1 MTKNYYNTLG
11 VEKNASKDEIK
22 KAFRK
27 LAHKYHPDKKDG
39 DESKFKEINEAYG
52 VLSDEKKRAEYDQ
65 YGQTFGAG
73 AGPGQGFGG
82 YGNAGG
88 FSAQGGPASGWDFSG
103 FQNGQ
108 GVEFDLGDIFGD
120 MFGGGARGGTKRGRD
135 ISIDIEVPLKDAV
148 YGTERKV
155 LLTKTSECAICAGS
169 GAKAGTTMETCTTCN
184 GNGKIHDTR
193 QSFLGTFS
201 SVRVC
206 NVCNGTG
213 QVPKERCS
221 TCKGLGVHKK
231 QEEINVKV
239 PAGIN
244 HGEMI
249 RLTGAGEAVP
259 GGVPGDLYI
268 KIHVTSNKDFH
279 REGSN
284 LIMDLDIK
292 LTDALLG
299 KEYSVVTLDGKA
311 LTVKVPK
318 NISVG
323 EILRIKGKGIP
334 VEGDRTGDLM
344 IKLKIKMPNKL
355 SKKSEQLI
363 KELREEGV

>member
-1 MTKNYYNTLG
+1 MSKNYYSALG

-27 LAHKYHPDKKDG
+27 LAHKYHPDKKGG
-39 DESKFKEINEAYG
+39 DEEKFKEINEAYG
-52 VLSDEKKRAEYDQ
+52 VLSNEQKRAEYDQ

-82 YGNAGG
+82 FGNAGG
-88 FSAQGGPASGWDFSG
+88 FDFSG
-103 FQNGQ
+103 FQGQGGQ

-135 ISIDIEVPLKDAV
+135 ISIDVEVPLKDAV
-148 YGTERKV
+148 YGTERRV
-155 LLTKTSECAICAGS
+155 LLTKTSECTECTGS
-169 GAKAGTTMETCTTCN
+169 GAKPGTSMEKCTTCN

-193 QSFLGTFS
+193 QSFFGTFT
-201 SVRVC
+201 SVRAC
-206 NVCNGTG
+206 NTCHGTG
-213 QVPKERCS
+213 QVPKERCE
-221 TCKGLGVHKK
+221 TCKGIGVHKK
-231 QEEINVKV
+231 QEEINVKI

-244 HGEMI
+244 NGEMI
-249 RLTGAGEAVP
+249 RLTGVGEAVP
-259 GGVPGDLYI
+259 GGTPGDLYI
-268 KIHVTSNKDFH
+268 KIHVTPHKEFH

-284 LIMDLDIK
+284 LVMDLDIK

-299 KEYSVVTLDGKA
+299 KEYVINTLDGKA

-318 NISVG
+318 NISVN
-323 EILRIKGKGIP
+323 EILRISGRGIP
-334 VEGDRTGDLM
+334 VEGGKAGDLM
-344 IKLKIKMPNKL
+344 IKLNIKMPQKL
-355 SKKSEQLI
+355 SQKSEQLI